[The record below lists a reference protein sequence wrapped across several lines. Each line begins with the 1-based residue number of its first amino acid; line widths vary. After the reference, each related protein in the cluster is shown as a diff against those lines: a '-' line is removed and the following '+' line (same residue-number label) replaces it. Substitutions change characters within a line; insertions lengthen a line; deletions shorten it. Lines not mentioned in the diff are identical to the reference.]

1 MSTSVDSARK
11 LKAATGVAR
20 GFTLAEI
27 MIVMIIMGI
36 LGSMIARGI
45 NSGPYRMDA
54 AARVVRSAM
63 QQAQRTAILRQYDV
77 VVSFDSSRRR
87 MRVFE
92 DADNDHSL
100 DPTELVNY
108 RALETGSRFARPTT
122 GVDGASGAAFIAP
135 ALSVAGLPSVVFHRD
150 GSTNDAIVVYIADA
164 APGAKTFRAVG
175 VTRSTG
181 RVQWYRGDGLRWKA
195 GGL

>member
-1 MSTSVDSARK
+1 MHTSERTTRARF
-11 LKAATGVAR
+11 ANTGAPR
-20 GFTLAEI
+20 GFTLAEM

-45 NSGPYRMDA
+45 NGGPYRLDA
-54 AARVVRSAM
+54 ASRIVRSAM

-77 VVSFDSSRRR
+77 VVSFDSSRQR

-92 DADNDHSL
+92 DADNDHAL
-100 DPTELVNY
+100 DPTEIVTY
-108 RALETGSRFARPTT
+108 RALETGTRFARPTT
-122 GVDGASGAAFIAP
+122 GIDGAAGSGFIAP
-135 ALSVAGLPSVVFHRD
+135 SLAVAGLPSVVFHRD
-150 GSTNDAIVVYIADA
+150 GSTNDAVVIYMSDA
-164 APGAKTFRAVG
+164 APGTKTFRAVG

-181 RVQWYRGDGLRWKA
+181 RVQWYRGDGLRWKS

>member
-1 MSTSVDSARK
+1 MRRN
-11 LKAATGVAR
+11 ATNGTPRASIAQPR
-20 GFTLAEI
+20 GFTLAEM
-27 MIVMIIMGI
+27 MIVMVIMGV

-54 AARVVRSAM
+54 ATRVVRSAM

-77 VVSFDSSRRR
+77 IVSFDSTRQR

-92 DADNDHSL
+92 DKNNNHSL
-100 DPTELVNY
+100 DPLEIVTY
-108 RALETGSRFARPTT
+108 RSLETGSRFARPTNGIDNQVAT
-122 GVDGASGAAFIAP
+122 GFIAP
-135 ALSVAGLPSVVFHRD
+135 SLTVAGFPSVVFHRD
-150 GSTNDAIVVYIADA
+150 GSTNDAVLIYMADA
-164 APGAKTFRAVG
+164 APGAKTYRAVG

-181 RVQWYRGDGLRWKA
+181 RVQWYRGNGIQWKA

>member
-1 MSTSVDSARK
+1 MHTTTNHVRARPP
-11 LKAATGVAR
+11 AIAVTP
-20 GFTLAEI
+20 GFTLAEM
-27 MIVMIIMGI
+27 MIVLIIMGI

-45 NSGPYRMDA
+45 NAGPYRLDA

-77 VVSFDSSRRR
+77 IVSFDSSRKR

-92 DADNDHSL
+92 DADNDHAL
-100 DPTELVNY
+100 DPTELVTY
-108 RALETGSRFARPTT
+108 RSLETGAGFARPST
-122 GVDGASGAAFIAP
+122 GVDGAMAMGFIA
-135 ALSVAGLPSVVFHRD
+135 SSSVVAGLPSVVFHRD
-150 GSTNDAIVVYIADA
+150 GSTNDAVVIYMSDA

-181 RVQWYRGDGLRWKA
+181 RVQWYRGDGSRWKA

>member
-1 MSTSVDSARK
+1 MHKYAETARPRR
-11 LKAATGVAR
+11 ATIADAR
-20 GFTLAEI
+20 GFTLAEM
-27 MIVMIIMGI
+27 MIVMILMGI

-54 AARVVRSAM
+54 AARVIRSAM
-63 QQAQRTAILRQYDV
+63 QQGQRTAILRQYDV
-77 VVSFDSSRRR
+77 VVSFDSARQR

-92 DADNDHSL
+92 DANNDHTL
-100 DPTELVNY
+100 DTTDLVTY
-108 RALETGSRFARPTT
+108 RSLETGSIFARPTN
-122 GVDGASGAAFIAP
+122 GVDGQVSTSFIAP
-135 ALSVAGLPSVVFHRD
+135 ALPVAGLPSVVFHRD
-150 GSTNDAIVVYIADA
+150 GSTNDAVVVYMADA
-164 APGAKTFRAVG
+164 APGAKTYRAVG